1 MNLPVVQ
8 LMVVLG
14 NTYDSHDHNHRRK
27 VIDPKRVEKT
37 LKESIQ
43 SNNRLKLTSLSDVPQ
58 IPQDLHSIHCQRYF
72 FTDNIIVGVN
82 CKQDGCADRPQSEHD
97 TRSSASC
104 VFLFSFESPKQK
116 SQ

>member
-1 MNLPVVQ
+1 MKFNSRTTTEKKSIIIIFDVVE
-8 LMVVLG
+8 L
-14 NTYDSHDHNHRRK
+14 NNNK
-27 VIDPKRVEKT
+27 
-37 LKESIQ
+37 SIQ

-97 TRSSASC
+97 TRSSASYYIY
-104 VFLFSFESPKQK
+104 
-116 SQ
+116 